1 MGDALRS
8 TPQSPYAE
16 TWLSTEDVAE
26 LLGLAPRTVRAQLA
40 RWVTRQSQRDGT
52 GGVRHEILLS
62 SLPIEAISKW
72 EAHEQ
77 ARLIVAPPSEAD
89 LVVSA
94 YERATPRTRAYFD
107 RWSQVLLATEQIQGR
122 KALESW
128 VERWNL
134 THPGEEVSVQSLY
147 RVRAQVQ
154 EYGRVSLLQRDAK
167 LPEST
172 VRDDWFKDFC
182 LAYLNENKISLPKA
196 WITTR
201 GLAEMAAEESRQAF
215 DASSF
220 PSASAFMRRLEREVS
235 PAIISLKRNG
245 EKKFF
250 DNHGYY
256 IERDYSA
263 MVSGRVWVGDSRIQD
278 FMVKVEGLANPIR
291 PWLTLFICMKSY
303 VPMGWH
309 LHHTSPSAEQTMRAL
324 RNGLV
329 RMGRPDW
336 WYLDNGRENRNRE
349 VTGMTRK
356 SGVDYDLQHT
366 GSIAA
371 QLGIQVHFAE
381 AKRSRAKP
389 IERQFKE
396 MKGIIDRFWPTFCG
410 GSTAEKPNRLK
421 EILKGGDLPTLDQ
434 IRSELDLYLSE
445 TIPQIP
451 CHGKTHKGRT
461 RDQVLQADYAIHGP
475 LPHISEDTASLLVSK
490 MATGSI
496 GRRGFRLSD
505 LDYTW
510 WGEWMPEHKGRR
522 VVMRYDPDNL
532 RVAHFYE
539 ATDKG
544 HGKLVGIGQLVP
556 KIGALVAHDD
566 AVSLAEVAR
575 QNRRYKHEVKQG
587 RELFPQAGAKD
598 FERLREGLRRGYG
611 SSPLDLPKSNTTIL
625 TPFDAA
631 AAKIRRD
638 EKAGRADLR
647 IILQD
652 EPPQQPKQPLIWLEG
667 QISAAG

>member
-1 MGDALRS
+1 MGDALR
-8 TPQSPYAE
+8 QSNPCAE
-16 TWLSTEDVAE
+16 TWISTDETAE
-26 LLGLAPRTVRAQLA
+26 LLGMSPRTVRAHLA
-40 RWVTRQSQRDGT
+40 RFITRQSQRDGT
-52 GGVRHEILLS
+52 GGLRHEILLS
-62 SLPIEAISKW
+62 SLPVDVISKW
-72 EAHEQ
+72 EARQ
-77 ARLIVAPPSEAD
+77 QSRQIVAPPSEAD

-128 VERWNL
+128 VDRWNL
-134 THPGEEVSVQSLY
+134 THPGDEISVQSLY

-167 LPEST
+167 LPESN

-182 LAYLNENKISLPKA
+182 LAYLNENKISVPQA
-196 WITTR
+196 WITTL
-201 GLAEMAAEESRQAF
+201 GMAKMAAEKSRESF
-215 DASSF
+215 DPAAF
-220 PSASAFMRRLEREVS
+220 PSKWAFMRRLEREVS
-235 PAIISLKRNG
+235 PAIIALKRNG

-250 DNHGYY
+250 DDHGYY

-309 LHHTSPSAEQTMRAL
+309 LHHTSPSAEHTMRAL

-329 RMGRPDW
+329 RMGKPDW

-366 GSIAA
+366 GSMAA

-381 AKRSRAKP
+381 ARRSRAKP
-389 IERQFKE
+389 IERQFE
-396 MKGIIDRFWPTFCG
+396 DMQGIIDRFWPTFCG
-410 GSTAEKPNRLK
+410 SNSASKPNRLK
-421 EILKGGDLPTLDQ
+421 EILKGGDLPMLEDV
-434 IRSELDLYLSE
+434 RRELDLYLSE

-451 CHGKTHKGRT
+451 CLGKTHRGRT
-461 RDQVLQADYAIHGP
+461 RAQVLQEDYAIHGP
-475 LPHISEDTASLLVSK
+475 LPNISEDTASLLVSK

-496 GRRGFRLSD
+496 GRRGFHLSD
-505 LDYTW
+505 LDSTW

-522 VVMRYDPDNL
+522 VVMRYDPDDL

-544 HGKLVGIGQLVP
+544 HGKLVGTGDLVP

-566 AVSLAEVAR
+566 AVALAEVAR
-575 QNRRYKHEVKQG
+575 QNRRYKREVRQG
-587 RELFPQAGAKD
+587 RELFPQAGAED
-598 FERLREGLRRGYG
+598 FKRLREGLRQGYG
-611 SSPLDLPKSNTTIL
+611 SAPIRVQQSNTTIL
-625 TPFDAA
+625 TPFDAS

-652 EPPQQPKQPLIWLEG
+652 EPPQKPKQPLIWVEG
-667 QISAAG
+667 QIAAAG

>member
-16 TWLSTEDVAE
+16 TWLSTDKVAE

-77 ARLIVAPPSEAD
+77 ARQIVAPPSEAD

-201 GLAEMAAEESRQAF
+201 GLAEIAAEESRQAF

-235 PAIISLKRNG
+235 PAIIALKRNG

-278 FMVKVEGLANPIR
+278 FMVRVEGLANPIR

-461 RDQVLQADYAIHGP
+461 REQVLQEDYMIHGP
-475 LPHISEDTASLLVSK
+475 LPNISEDTASLLVSK

-496 GRRGFRLSD
+496 GRRGFHLSD
-505 LDYTW
+505 LDSTW

-522 VVMRYDPDNL
+522 VVMRYDPDDL

-544 HGKLVGIGQLVP
+544 HGKLVGTGDLVP

-566 AVSLAEVAR
+566 AVALAEVAR
-575 QNRRYKHEVKQG
+575 QNRRYKREVRQG
-587 RELFPQAGAKD
+587 RELFPQAGAED
-598 FERLREGLRRGYG
+598 FKRLREGLRQGYG
-611 SSPLDLPKSNTTIL
+611 SAPIRVQQSNTTVL
-625 TPFDAA
+625 TPFDAS

-652 EPPQQPKQPLIWLEG
+652 EPPQKPKQPLIWVEG
-667 QISAAG
+667 QIAAAG